1 MSIKSSGRI
10 EAAITKEVSFI
21 YSSTS
26 AEGGSFGLTI
36 DGGDSLSYFFD
47 KAGAAALCEAL
58 NRAFSMEKLVSGGPD
73 CCGTS
78 GCKHG

>member
-1 MSIKSSGRI
+1 MSIKSVGHI
-10 EAAITKEVSFI
+10 EAEITKEVTFV
-21 YSSTS
+21 YSSQGEDS
-26 AEGGSFGLTI
+26 SFGLTI

-47 KAGAAALCEAL
+47 KAGAAILCEAL
-58 NRAFSMEKLVSGGPD
+58 NRAFTMDKVVCGGPD